1 MMIRIG
7 LIRVMTM
14 KKGMR
19 MRMMIK
25 ARMKAMK
32 VKEVVMTRRGRP

>member
-14 KKGMR
+14 KKGTR
-19 MRMMIK
+19 MRMK

>member
-1 MMIRIG
+1 
-7 LIRVMTM
+7 M
-14 KKGMR
+14 KMR

>member
-1 MMIRIG
+1 MIRIG

-14 KKGMR
+14 KKDEDEDEG
-19 MRMMIK
+19 K
-25 ARMKAMK
+25 VRMKAMK

>member
-1 MMIRIG
+1 MIRIG

-19 MRMMIK
+19 MRIK

>member
-19 MRMMIK
+19 MRIK